1 MKKSKYSLMSIV
13 VISLI
18 MMIAACGSPP
28 KPAES
33 ESNEDNAESS
43 NGSES
48 LTVAIFGGSWGDAIK
63 ENLIKPFEEEHGV
76 KVNLVEGTSSVT
88 LSQLK
93 QEKNS
98 PTFDVALMDSG
109 ISELAYEEGLVET
122 FDISEFADAGSLID
136 QGIQK
141 DGDEVFGVALGYW
154 GLGLIYNTEK
164 IETPPKS
171 WMDLWKPE
179 YEDVVTIPSPDTTGG
194 LPLVTKIAEEEGSID
209 AAFEKLSELKAIAYF
224 DGSGSADNLYQ
235 TSEAW
240 IGAHYGGPAWSLKD
254 DGVPVEFVVPE
265 EGVLGAGSYWHL
277 VNGAPNKELATKF
290 LEKSIGVEAQKGVAE
305 HLYLAPVNKDV
316 ELSEH
321 ALERMPF
328 GKDGS
333 IDDIY
338 MPDYQNINENRS
350 EWVERWNRE
359 VVQ

>member
-1 MKKSKYSLMSIV
+1 MKKSKYSLTLVVFISLV
-13 VISLI
+13 VILT
-18 MMIAACGSPP
+18 ACGSPP
-28 KPAES
+28 QPS
-33 ESNEDNAESS
+33 ESDGNKDTNDE
-43 NGSES
+43 SES

-63 ENLIKPFEEEHGV
+63 ENLVKPFEEEHGV
-76 KVNLVEGTSSVT
+76 TVNIVEGTSSVI

-98 PTFDVALMDSG
+98 PTFDVVLLDSG
-109 ISELAYEEGLVET
+109 ISELAYEEELVET
-122 FDISEFADAGSLID
+122 FDINEFEDAKSLID

-164 IETPPKS
+164 IDTPPSS
-171 WMDLWKPE
+171 WLDLWNPE
-179 YEDVVTIPSPDTTGG
+179 FEDVVTIPSPDTTGG
-194 LPLVTKIAEEEGSID
+194 LPFVTRISELESDSSID
-209 AAFEKLSELKAIAYF
+209 KAFEKISELKAIAYF

-235 TSEAW
+235 TGEAW
-240 IGAHYGGPAWSLKD
+240 IGAHYGGPAWSLQD

-277 VNGAPNKELATKF
+277 VNGAPNKDLAIEF
-290 LEKSIGVEAQKGVAE
+290 LETSIGVEAQKGVAE

-338 MPDYQNINENRS
+338 MPDYQNINEHRN

-359 VVQ
+359 IVQ